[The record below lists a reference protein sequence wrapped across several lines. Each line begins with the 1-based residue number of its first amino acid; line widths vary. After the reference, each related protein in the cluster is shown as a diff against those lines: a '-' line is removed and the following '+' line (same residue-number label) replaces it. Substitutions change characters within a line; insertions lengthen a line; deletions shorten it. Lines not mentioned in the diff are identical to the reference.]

1 MPQGKGTYGTKRGRP
16 SKKLEGEVEN
26 GKVKIY
32 KKSKSTKYVDK
43 MERKGKRVNPDK
55 LARKQRT
62 DEAKEK
68 FKGGQILKKM
78 KFKRKAKKA
87 YKKSWEEG
95 SWE

>member
-16 SKKLEGEVEN
+16 P
-26 GKVKIY
+26 
-32 KKSKSTKYVDK
+32 KKSKSAKYVDK

-68 FKGGQILKKM
+68 FKGGQILKKL

>member
-1 MPQGKGTYGTKRGRP
+1 
-16 SKKLEGEVEN
+16 
-26 GKVKIY
+26 
-32 KKSKSTKYVDK
+32 
-43 MERKGKRVNPDK
+43 MERKGKRINPDK

-62 DEAKEK
+62 DEAREK

-87 YKKSWEEG
+87 YRKSWEEG